1 MNMDNKRISPW
12 CAAKTLVLGC
22 GNILF
27 GDDGFGPAVA
37 GYLNNNYRIP
47 DGVLIEDAG
56 TGIREMLFDISLS
69 EIYPSTL
76 VIVDC
81 MDKGRKP
88 GEYFEI
94 ELTDVPKEKIDNF
107 TMHNAPTANLL
118 RTIQEEKKDIKV
130 SILVCQSKLIPDEMQ
145 MELSDEVNAAVPKMA
160 QLIYDRFISTAQ

>member
-1 MNMDNKRISPW
+1 MDNRRISPW

-37 GYLNNNYRIP
+37 SCLNNNYRIP
-47 DGVLIEDAG
+47 DGVLVEDAG

-69 EIYPSTL
+69 EIYPSTI

-81 MDKGRKP
+81 VDKGRKP
-88 GEYFEI
+88 GELFEI

-118 RTIQEEKKDIKV
+118 RTIQEEKKDITV

-145 MELSDEVNAAVPKMA
+145 VKLSDEVSEAVPKMA
-160 QLIYDRFISTAQ
+160 QLIYDRFIGTVQ